1 MVGWAALADLVPLYP
16 LYALL
21 FADAGLS
28 IGEITALFALWSG
41 VGIVAE
47 VPAGGLAD
55 RFSRRSCLVA
65 ASLLQGSAYALWVLL
80 PTRPGFAL
88 GFVLWGLGGSLVSGA
103 LEALLYD
110 GLAEAGVEDR
120 FARVLGQVR
129 AAGLL
134 AQVVSSL
141 AAVGLHAAGGYPLVG
156 WVSVACC
163 LAAAPVAAR
172 LPEPARSGGDPED
185 DDAPVSYVATLRAGL
200 HEAATSPLVRRAL
213 VAVAALTAFD
223 TLEEYFGLLARDWG
237 VPTTLTPLAVLG
249 IPVVGALGAA
259 AGGPARRLPA
269 SALAVLLALGTA
281 ALAAGDLLHAPV
293 GLVGVT
299 AFYGL
304 YRLVLVVAD
313 TRLQER
319 IEGSARAT
327 VTSVAALGTDLLSFV
342 IYAAWVAGE
351 VALVAALLAA
361 LALAL
366 PALLR
371 SPTAVPVRGRPAR

>member
-28 IGEITALFALWSG
+28 TGEITALFALWSA
-41 VGIVAE
+41 VGIAAE

-55 RFSRRSCLVA
+55 RFSRRSCLVV
-65 ASLLQGSAYALWVLL
+65 ASVLQGGAYATWVLL

-88 GFVLWGLGGSLVSGA
+88 GFVLWGLGGSLMSGA

-110 GLAEAGVEDR
+110 GLAEGGAEDR
-120 FARVLGQVR
+120 FGTVLGQVR

-134 AQVVSSL
+134 AQVVASV
-141 AAVGLHAAGGYPLVG
+141 AAVGLYSAGGYPLVG

-163 LAAAPVAAR
+163 LAAAGVAAR
-172 LPEPARSGGDPED
+172 LPEPARSGGGAAE
-185 DDAPVSYVATLRAGL
+185 DAPGSYAATLRAGL
-200 HEAATSPLVRRAL
+200 HEAATRPVVRRAL

-237 VPTTLTPLAVLG
+237 VSTALTPLAVLG

-269 SALAVLLALGTA
+269 AALAVLLALGTA

-327 VTSVAALGTDLLSFV
+327 VTSVAALGTDLLSFG
-342 IYAAWVAGE
+342 IYAAWVLGE
-351 VALVAALLAA
+351 VALVAGLLAA

-366 PALLR
+366 PVLLR
-371 SPTAVPVRGRPAR
+371 TPAARRR